1 MNFPVEHRG
10 HVDAEGFWLL
20 LHSSPLRCFLPATYH
35 ESRSPV
41 TAPVDV
47 TDISHH
53 ANEQPSEITS
63 TRAKLTDPSGILLSC
78 QSDNYS
84 STCTLCR
91 TVFILQSPDGSGVLP
106 KLVQVLVYHTG
117 ATCCLPPT
125 CLMLRTIHLVNK
137 WGSFPSDHCSPPEN
151 SIGHSASRQNSL
163 VSQPRSTEPF
173 KPTITSKRKKIGL
186 HWTEPEGGRLKTG
199 LWVWF
204 RSVTSRGP

>member
-1 MNFPVEHRG
+1 M
-10 HVDAEGFWLL
+10 
-20 LHSSPLRCFLPATYH
+20 HSSPLRWFLPATYH

-63 TRAKLTDPSGILLSC
+63 TRAKLTDPSDIILSC

-84 STCTLCR
+84 STCTLCG
-91 TVFILQSPDGSGVLP
+91 TIFILQSPDGSGVPP

-125 CLMLRTIHLVNK
+125 CLMLRTIRLVNK
-137 WGSFPSDHCSPPEN
+137 WGSFPNDHCSPSEN
-151 SIGHSASRQNSL
+151 SVGHSASSDSSL

-173 KPTITSKRKKIGL
+173 KPTGHQQTQGDGASLDRARGWKTEKWALGVIQKRDFQGTL
-186 HWTEPEGGRLKTG
+186 MNYPPLSGGAL
-199 LWVWF
+199 
-204 RSVTSRGP
+204 